1 MQTEITLTD
10 RQQEILIIAAIDHN
24 GHLEPAAASI
34 NIRGGAFTNM
44 MHTLRNAGLVEGED
58 AETRLTPAGY
68 AAISVDAHAPAEQDV
83 QENSERADTQEP
95 DSATETEAAPE
106 TEQASATSELEATPE
121 PEPEMPTKKPRKL
134 RSGTK
139 QATIIE
145 MLQREEGASLQ
156 QLMEATGWQMHT
168 TRAVLSRTIQ
178 KDLGIPLTSEKT
190 SGGDRIYRIA

>member
-58 AETRLTPAGY
+58 AKTRLTPAGY
-68 AAISVDAHAPAEQDV
+68 AAISVDAPAPAEQDV
-83 QENSERADTQEP
+83 RENSERADTLASE
-95 DSATETEAAPE
+95 SATEQE
-106 TEQASATSELEATPE
+106 SATSESESTPE

-156 QLMEATGWQMHT
+156 QLMEATGWQEALPRT
-168 TRAVLSRTIQ
+168 PPERCSRAPSGRTWAF
-178 KDLGIPLTSEKT
+178 P
-190 SGGDRIYRIA
+190 

>member
-1 MQTEITLTD
+1 MQTEINLTD
-10 RQQEILIIAAIDHN
+10 RQQEILITAAIDHD

-44 MHTLRNAGLVEGED
+44 MHTLRNAGLAEGED

-68 AAISVDAHAPAEQDV
+68 ATISVAAPASAEQNV
-83 QENSERADTQEP
+83 QETASAEP
-95 DSATETEAAPE
+95 EEIIEAAPE
-106 TEQASATSELEATPE
+106 AEADAAPE
-121 PEPEMPTKKPRKL
+121 PETLTKKPRKM

-145 MLQREEGASLQ
+145 ILRRAEGASLQ

>member
-68 AAISVDAHAPAEQDV
+68 AAISVDAPAPAEQDV
-83 QENSERADTQEP
+83 WENSEHAETQEP
-95 DSATETEAAPE
+95 DSATETEAVPE
-106 TEQASATSELEATPE
+106 TEQ
-121 PEPEMPTKKPRKL
+121 EMPTKKPRKL